1 MFPFLRG
8 AGGKLEIVN
17 FLNDKGVRNML
28 GGKMTH
34 SSVNTM
40 LKNRRYIGELSFRDI
55 VVPDAIP
62 VIVPKDLFD
71 RVQKRL
77 DKNKRA
83 LPVARQTRNICIRAG
98 EKCSSGQFL
107 LYNVVQCGILN
118 ATTQNLYI
126 KENIDETVFM
136 FALFKC
142 RKSDKGRN

>member
-1 MFPFLRG
+1 
-8 AGGKLEIVN
+8 
-17 FLNDKGVRNML
+17 
-28 GGKMTH
+28 MTH

-83 LPVARQTRNICIRAG
+83 PACGKANEEYLLTTKLLCGKCGALMFG
-98 EKCSSGQFL
+98 ESGTSATGRTYYYLNVPTSSGARA
-107 LYNVVQCGILN
+107 
-118 ATTQNLYI
+118 ATKRPCRRTGWKI
-126 KENIDETVFM
+126 W
-136 FALFKC
+136 LF
-142 RKSDKGRN
+142 GRP